1 MKRIRRNSLLMTAA
15 AGIAVIGLAAPA
27 MAMGSGNPYQDIQQG
42 VTYTVYQPTFT
53 AGLKAQHVGDDLY
66 CDAGT
71 DENILGTYGKKTSR
85 QFTITEGNPMCS
97 DIGVG
102 AVVLTTTIKG
112 AKATVYAY
120 CDPASGK
127 KCTKG
132 DVAKFGGHLTVILP
146 AGGATLRPTTVW
158 VETFG
163 GKNLSAQQLV
173 QVAKGLKTVS

>member
-1 MKRIRRNSLLMTAA
+1 MKRIRRHTLLATAA
-15 AGIAVIGLAAPA
+15 AGIAVLGIAAPA
-27 MAMGSGNPYQDIQQG
+27 VAMGSGNPYQDMQVG

-53 AGLKAQHVGDDLY
+53 AGLKAQHVGGNLN
-66 CDAGT
+66 CQAGT
-71 DENILGTYGKKTSR
+71 EENTLGTYGKKTSR

-102 AVVLTTTIKG
+102 TAVLTTTIKG

-120 CDPASGK
+120 CDPAPDK

-132 DVAKFGGHLTVILP
+132 DVAKLGGHLTVILP

-163 GKNLSAQQLV
+163 AKNLSAQQLV